1 MGPDRRQLLTF
12 QDINYL
18 DLCLWYEEWQCT
30 FEMFSNELESRREG
44 RWTVNFEHRNNEP
57 GGLGSQGANQVF
69 QRFNSFVPGLIGC
82 LTRLGGFL
90 WPQLETSVKRLDEH
104 SESVKCFN
112 NQLAVSLFKTRLQ
125 LDYLSSRSFHRELY
139 SRPLVC
145 MPVFVA
151 GAGCSSGGPPPPDIN
166 SPVFT
171 PDRIQPGSLPR
182 RQQPAQAGQGLGRA
196 WVTRICISSASV
208 WPPLDGLH
216 KTSFYACS
224 LFPELISEYQ
234 LIFQS
239 FRRI

>member
-30 FEMFSNELESRREG
+30 FEMFSNELKSQREG

-112 NQLAVSLFKTRLQ
+112 NQLAVSLFKTRSPAWLFVFTKFSQRVVFQTACLHACFCGRGRLQ
-125 LDYLSSRSFHRELY
+125 LRRPSSSSWYQFSCFYSRSDSTRF
-139 SRPLVC
+139 P
-145 MPVFVA
+145 
-151 GAGCSSGGPPPPDIN
+151 SSPSAA
-166 SPVFT
+166 SP
-171 PDRIQPGSLPR
+171 
-182 RQQPAQAGQGLGRA
+182 GRA
-196 WVTRICISSASV
+196 GPRQSLSNQ
-208 WPPLDGLH
+208 DLH
-216 KTSFYACS
+216 
-224 LFPELISEYQ
+224 
-234 LIFQS
+234 
-239 FRRI
+239 